1 LIAFILAPVILSA
14 VNTFLSQYF
23 AEKYPQFTSVPT
35 DKKLSS

>member
-1 LIAFILAPVILSA
+1 

-23 AEKYPQFTSVPT
+23 AERYPQFTSVPT